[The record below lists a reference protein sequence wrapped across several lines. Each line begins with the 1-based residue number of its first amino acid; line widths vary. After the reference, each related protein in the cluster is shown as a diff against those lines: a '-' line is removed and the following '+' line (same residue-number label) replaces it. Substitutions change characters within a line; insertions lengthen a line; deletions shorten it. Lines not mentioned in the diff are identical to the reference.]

1 MPKHVPLF
9 VPNFLKRRECSL
21 HPGQSMTSTGRT
33 EACGVQC
40 CIGLALA
47 RVTIGVHIVEQYKE
61 DFIEFMVECGVLTFG
76 DFTTKSGRRTPFFI
90 NTGNY
95 KTGAQMSR
103 LGAFYAAA
111 IKHKFGTI
119 DVLFGP
125 AYKGIPLVV
134 TTSIALADRHD
145 TDVAFCFNRKEVK
158 DHGEGGSLVGKKLA
172 DGDRVLI
179 VEDVT
184 TAGTSIRETVP
195 ILKGAAKVELV
206 GLIVSVDRM
215 ERGTGKQ
222 GALTE
227 IQEAFAMK
235 TASIVNLEE
244 IVTFLHNRKLN
255 GTVVLDNEIKARI
268 DDYRAQYGC

>member
-1 MPKHVPLF
+1 MEK
-9 VPNFLKRRECSL
+9 
-21 HPGQSMTSTGRT
+21 
-33 EACGVQC
+33 
-40 CIGLALA
+40 
-47 RVTIGVHIVEQYKE
+47 YKE
-61 DFIEFMVECGVLTFG
+61 DFITFMVECGVLTFG

-111 IKHKFGTI
+111 IKDCFGDV

-134 TTSIALADRHD
+134 TASIALADKHD

-172 DGDRVLI
+172 DGDHVLI

-195 ILKGAAKVELV
+195 VLQAAAQVRLA

-215 ERGTGKQ
+215 ERGTGDK
-222 GALTE
+222 GALQE
-227 IQEAFAMK
+227 IQESFGMK

-244 IVTFLHNRKLN
+244 IVTYLHNRKLN
-255 GTVVLDNEIKARI
+255 GTVVLDDDIKTRI
-268 DDYRAQYGC
+268 DAYRVQYGC